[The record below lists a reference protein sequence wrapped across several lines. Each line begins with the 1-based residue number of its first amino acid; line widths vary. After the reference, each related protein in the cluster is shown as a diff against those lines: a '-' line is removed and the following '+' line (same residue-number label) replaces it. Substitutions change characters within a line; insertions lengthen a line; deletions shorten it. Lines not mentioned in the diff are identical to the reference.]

1 MSISFVLK
9 AVDFAAR
16 RHVDQFR
23 KGEEKVPYVSHP
35 ICVARVL
42 SDVIGVADSEVLAAA
57 VLHDV
62 LEDTVRTRAEYD
74 DLRLE
79 LTREFGERVAE
90 IVEELTDD
98 KWLEKAERKRLQI
111 EHAPDLSIAAATVKL
126 ADKLCNVRDVSQ
138 SPPTNWSIERR
149 MEYIAHAEAVV
160 RRLPGGVPTQG
171 VELFLA
177 EAEAARMRVAPT
189 DGIVEGR

>member
-1 MSISFVLK
+1 MSLSFVLK
-9 AVDFAAR
+9 AVDFAVR

-23 KGEEKVPYVSHP
+23 KGEDRVPYVSHP

-42 SDVIGVADSEVLAAA
+42 SDAIGVDDPEILAAA

-62 LEDTVRTRAEYD
+62 LEDTVATRAEYD
-74 DLRLE
+74 DLCLE
-79 LTREFGERVAE
+79 LAREFGEQVAE

-98 KWLEKAERKRLQI
+98 KWLEKSERKRLQI
-111 EHAPDLSIAAATVKL
+111 EHAPEMSISAATVKL

-138 SPPTNWSIERR
+138 SPPTHWSIERR
-149 MEYIAHAEAVV
+149 MDYIAHAEAVV
-160 RRLPGGVPTQG
+160 RRLPSGVPTQAI
-171 VELFLA
+171 ELFLA
-177 EAEAARMRVAPT
+177 EAELARMRVAPT